1 MFCEENYITEDDSKL
16 KNNPS
21 NIIDTTSEA
30 IKEFLIFFYFINHI
44 YEGI

>member
-21 NIIDTTSEA
+21 NIIDATYL
-30 IKEFLIFFYFINHI
+30 KLLKNF
-44 YEGI
+44 